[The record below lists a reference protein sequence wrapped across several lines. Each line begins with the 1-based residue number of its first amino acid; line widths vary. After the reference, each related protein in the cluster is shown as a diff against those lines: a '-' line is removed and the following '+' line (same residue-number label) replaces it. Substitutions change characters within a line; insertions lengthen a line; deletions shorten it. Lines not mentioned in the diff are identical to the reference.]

1 MEKGA
6 FAEPEPGQ
14 LSASSAECLP
24 DETQGARMSS
34 NSGFWKRFVDWA
46 CASGAIPARAKRARA
61 RALAGPAKRAGRGC
75 CRPDQPPRNRRRP
88 ARGVSCS
95 SHAPLRV
102 NRPAGGSSGL
112 FGRLLL
118 RCYCRVAFARSPSM
132 RKPGSC
138 FCSSWP
144 GRPARTAG
152 QSKPSPPAR
161 TILQTSTSCKPAT
174 SHRNR
179 CRNCRRSGGLP

>member
-1 MEKGA
+1 MERGA
-6 FAEPEPGQ
+6 FAEPEPVGVERRMPSRRNPGSEDVVE
-14 LSASSAECLP
+14 LRVLGSGSSIGLAP
-24 DETQGARMSS
+24 
-34 NSGFWKRFVDWA
+34 
-46 CASGAIPARAKRARA
+46 RARFRRERRGRERSPCRPGEA
-61 RALAGPAKRAGRGC
+61 RRQGVLQAGPAA
-75 CRPDQPPRNRRRP
+75 RNRRRP